1 MSEEKVYKKI
11 FEINVIFWGF
21 ITYIK
26 QKAQLLVPGKEK
38 DMDERER
45 TCGIM
50 ANGITSIVDNLKQI
64 FGMVYSESPTES
76 YEESEENED

>member
-1 MSEEKVYKKI
+1 M
-11 FEINVIFWGF
+11 
-21 ITYIK
+21 
-26 QKAQLLVPGKEK
+26 PGKEK
-38 DMDERER
+38 DMDEWER

>member
-1 MSEEKVYKKI
+1 MQRI
-11 FEINVIFWGF
+11 LNR
-21 ITYIK
+21 
-26 QKAQLLVPGKEK
+26 KAQLLVPGKEK
-38 DMDERER
+38 DMDEWER